1 MNRLVRIM
9 GKLSQ
14 WDSYL
19 KAVEQKAKE
28 REKERRLKKKQ
39 QLQDSEPQM
48 EGRSLES
55 KKDDELSCGN
65 DHR

>member
-1 MNRLVRIM
+1 M

-28 REKERRLKKKQ
+28 REKERRQKKKQ
-39 QLQDSEPQM
+39 QPQDSEPQM

-55 KKDDELSCGN
+55 EKDDELPCSS